1 MTQQEFESCIG
12 TTVATSTFEFAN
24 RVYMAAGD
32 MDKDAFC
39 HDWKESYVEDSK
51 IVSYLTMEVES
62 LQATKKDYEHALN
75 MSDKALRMYIDSTA
89 DFLIE
94 QAEKWSASDLRQKAI
109 DTIGLNEYLRRKIQ
123 MGFNLWK
130 EDRDAVIA
138 ILNKQED

>member
-1 MTQQEFESCIG
+1 MTQQEFESRVG
-12 TTVATSTFEFAN
+12 TTVTANSFEFAN

-39 HDWKESYVEDSK
+39 RDWKSNDIEDSL
-51 IVSYLTMEVES
+51 IVSALTLEVES
-62 LQATKKDYEHALN
+62 LQATKRDYEHALN

-94 QAEKWSASDLRQKAI
+94 QAEKWGASDLRQKAI